1 MLTLILPYTRQ
12 NFKKIFGEDLYIMR
26 KITNKLKKIKILA
39 VSLVF
44 STLSYGNEL
53 EIENINP
60 EKIFIE
66 NFMEN
71 IIPQDRGTAVDES
84 QYMFLY
90 DNFRLSDKINY
101 RIFKMAMKGY
111 AKIDQKKNYYL
122 TIIDYSKPS
131 SEKRFV
137 VLNMSTLEPEDYTY
151 VAHGK
156 NSGAEMAVS
165 FSNKLNSYKSS
176 LGFYLTGKTYNGRY
190 GYSLK
195 LYGLEERFNS
205 NAYTRGVVIHG
216 AAASEPEHLKNY
228 GFLGRT
234 EGCPAIPKSL
244 NKGII
249 EKLQNGSVV
258 FIYGNDE
265 KYLRESQFIK

>member
-1 MLTLILPYTRQ
+1 M
-12 NFKKIFGEDLYIMR
+12 KKIFMLFIL
-26 KITNKLKKIKILA
+26 ITIYTTSYSNEIIL
-39 VSLVF
+39 
-44 STLSYGNEL
+44 
-53 EIENINP
+53 
-60 EKIFIE
+60 
-66 NFMEN
+66 EN
-71 IIPQDRGTAVDES
+71 IIPQNQETVIEES

-90 DNFRLSDKINY
+90 NNFQLADKINY
-101 RIFKMAMKGY
+101 KIFKMAVKGY
-111 AKIDQKKNYYL
+111 SKIKNKKNNYL

-131 SEKRFV
+131 NEKRFA
-137 VLNMSTLEPEDYTY
+137 VLNMNTLKLEDYTY

-156 NSGAEMAVS
+156 NTGAETAVS

-216 AAASEPEHLKNY
+216 AEASEPEYLKKF

-234 EGCPAIPKSL
+234 EGCPAVPKSL
-244 NKGII
+244 NKNII
-249 EKLQNGSVV
+249 EKIRNGSVV
-258 FIYGNDE
+258 FVYGNDE
-265 KYLRESQFIK
+265 KYLKESALIK

>member
-1 MLTLILPYTRQ
+1 MGKIEKTIKIGKII
-12 NFKKIFGEDLYIMR
+12 KKIR
-26 KITNKLKKIKILA
+26 ILT
-39 VSLVF
+39 SLIIF
-44 STLSYGNEL
+44 SGICYGNEL
-53 EIENINP
+53 SFENITPEKLFIENIVSQ
-60 EKIFIE
+60 EKSS
-66 NFMEN
+66 
-71 IIPQDRGTAVDES
+71 AVDES

-90 DNFRLSDKINY
+90 NNFGLSDKISY
-101 RIFKMAMKGY
+101 RVFKMAMKGY
-111 AKIDQKKNYYL
+111 SKIDKKKNYL

-137 VLNMSTLEPEDYTY
+137 ILNMNTLKLEDYTY

-234 EGCPAIPKSL
+234 EGCPAVPKSL
-244 NKGII
+244 NKAII
-249 EKLQNGSVV
+249 EKIQQGSVV
-258 FIYGNDE
+258 FVYGNDE
-265 KYLRESQFIK
+265 KYLKESEMIK